1 MALLKTSKSS
11 VGGLTTL
18 RDDLKNML
26 KPSAPTFANV
36 STESFHDFATAP
48 NAQLIGKNVEDVAEH
63 LRTTFTSSLENM
75 GYSAVATGEL
85 KTNSGAFRHNDNS
98 FLGNSEPIPVVFE
111 ILAYHGPW
119 RNFNVLI
126 YDGAADP
133 AAFANLH
140 IPE

>member
-1 MALLKTSKSS
+1 MALLKTSKSP

-63 LRTTFTSSLENM
+63 LRATFTSSLENM

-85 KTNSGAFRHNDNS
+85 KTNSGAGVARS
-98 FLGNSEPIPVVFE
+98 
-111 ILAYHGPW
+111 
-119 RNFNVLI
+119 
-126 YDGAADP
+126 
-133 AAFANLH
+133 
-140 IPE
+140 

>member
-1 MALLKTSKSS
+1 MAILKTSKSP

-18 RDDLKNML
+18 RDDLKKML

-63 LRTTFTSSLENM
+63 LRATFTSSLENM

-85 KTNSGAFRHNDNS
+85 KTNSGAGVAGFANRVA
-98 FLGNSEPIPVVFE
+98 VVYR
-111 ILAYHGPW
+111 LLYA
-119 RNFNVLI
+119 V
-126 YDGAADP
+126 ADP
-133 AAFANLH
+133 PATAQGGQ
-140 IPE
+140 P

>member
-1 MALLKTSKSS
+1 MALLKTSKSP

-85 KTNSGAFRHNDNS
+85 PKYTTAN
-98 FLGNSEPIPVVFE
+98 
-111 ILAYHGPW
+111 
-119 RNFNVLI
+119 NVLVTLSVI
-126 YDGAADP
+126 
-133 AAFANLH
+133 FWCVFTN
-140 IPE
+140 